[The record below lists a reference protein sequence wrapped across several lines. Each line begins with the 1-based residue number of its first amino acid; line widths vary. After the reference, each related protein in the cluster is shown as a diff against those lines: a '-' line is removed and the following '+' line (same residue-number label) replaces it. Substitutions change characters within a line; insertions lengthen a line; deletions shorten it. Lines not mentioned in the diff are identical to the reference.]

1 MVHLGTQISALAD
14 GRLGPAGTE
23 RALDHVAACPECAAE
38 LAVTRAARA
47 ALANAMDVPV
57 ARDLAARL
65 LALSSAGSR
74 WSSGGAGPDRG
85 GRRAGPRTLR
95 QNLEDARQRLARGAV
110 DAPSVPMPGSQREPL
125 RDCLRGEVGR
135 RGLPVRSLT
144 AATVGIVVVALFVAG
159 EEQAVAPAR
168 HPAQALALLADAD
181 GLATEIGLLVTPV
194 SSAAG
199 AAGDAGA
206 AGAAGTA
213 ADDASTAWPALP
225 DGYQVVSV
233 HDSTAG
239 TEMDLDGPYGT
250 VVVIQQAGRLDP
262 AAVLGAAVAQV
273 GGHDVRVLSTAPL
286 HVVWQS
292 GDTVLGIV
300 AGGLSPAVEALVTAY
315 PAEPFDDGF
324 AAQVSRG
331 WQTLA
336 GGWSR

>member
-23 RALDHVAACPECAAE
+23 RALGHVAGCPECAAE

-47 ALANAMDVPV
+47 ALAGAMDVPV
-57 ARDLAARL
+57 AGDLALRL
-65 LALSSAGSR
+65 LALGSAGGR
-74 WSSGGAGPDRG
+74 WSSGDAGPDRG
-85 GRRAGPRTLR
+85 GRSAGPRTLR
-95 QNLEDARQRLARGAV
+95 QNLEDARQRRARNRDAM
-110 DAPSVPMPGSQREPL
+110 DAPSVPMPGSQREPV

-144 AATVGIVVVALFVAG
+144 AAAVGIVVVSLFVAG
-159 EEQAVAPAR
+159 EERAVMPAR
-168 HPAQALALLADAD
+168 HPAQALALLAAAD
-181 GLATEIGLLVTPV
+181 GLVTEIGLLVTPV

-199 AAGDAGA
+199 A
-206 AGAAGTA
+206 A

-233 HDSTAG
+233 HAGTAGTAG
-239 TEMDLDGPYGT
+239 TEIDLDGPYGT

-262 AAVLGAAVAQV
+262 AAVLGASVAQV
-273 GGHDVRVLSTAPL
+273 GGHDVRVLSAAPL
-286 HVVWQS
+286 HMVWQS
-292 GDTVLGIV
+292 GDTVIGIV
-300 AGGLSPAVEALVTAY
+300 AGGMSPAVEALVTAY

-331 WQTLA
+331 WRALA
-336 GGWSR
+336 GAWSP

>member
-23 RALDHVAACPECAAE
+23 RALGHVAACPECAAE

-57 ARDLAARL
+57 ARDLAPRL
-65 LALSSAGSR
+65 LALSSAGGR
-74 WSSGGAGPDRG
+74 WSASAAGPDHG
-85 GRRAGPRTLR
+85 HLRAGPRTLR
-95 QNLEDARQRLARGAV
+95 QNLEDARQRRARDAV

-144 AATVGIVVVALFVAG
+144 AAAVGIVIVGLFVAG

-168 HPAQALALLADAD
+168 HPAQALALLAAAD
-181 GLATEIGLLVTPV
+181 GLATDVGLVVTPV
-194 SSAAG
+194 SS
-199 AAGDAGA
+199 A

-233 HDSTAG
+233 HDGTAG

-250 VVVIQQAGRLDP
+250 VVVIRQAGRLDP
-262 AAVLGAAVAQV
+262 VAVLGASVAQV

-300 AGGLSPAVEALVTAY
+300 AGGLSPAVEALATAY

-336 GGWSR
+336 GAWSR

>member
-23 RALDHVAACPECAAE
+23 RALGHVAACPECSAE

-57 ARDLAARL
+57 ARDLAPRL

-85 GRRAGPRTLR
+85 GRSAEPRTLR
-95 QNLEDARQRLARGAV
+95 QNLEDARQRLTRDAV

-144 AATVGIVVVALFVAG
+144 AAAVGIVVVGLFVAG

-168 HPAQALALLADAD
+168 HPAQALALLAAAD
-181 GLATEIGLLVTPV
+181 GLATEVGLLVTPV

-199 AAGDAGA
+199 TAGT
-206 AGAAGTA
+206 AGTA
-213 ADDASTAWPALP
+213 ADDVSTAWPALP

-233 HDSTAG
+233 HDGTAG

-250 VVVIQQAGRLDP
+250 VVLIQQAGRLDS
-262 AAVLGAAVAQV
+262 AAVQGAPVAQV

-300 AGGLSPAVEALVTAY
+300 AGGLSPAVEALVAAY

-336 GGWSR
+336 GAWSP

>member
-23 RALDHVAACPECAAE
+23 RALGHVAACPECAAE

-57 ARDLAARL
+57 ARDLAPRL
-65 LALSSAGSR
+65 LALGSAGGR

-85 GRRAGPRTLR
+85 GRSAGPRTLR
-95 QNLEDARQRLARGAV
+95 QNLEDARQRRARDAV

-144 AATVGIVVVALFVAG
+144 AAAVGIVIVGLFVAG

-168 HPAQALALLADAD
+168 HPAQALALLAAAD

-194 SSAAG
+194 SSAADT
-199 AAGDAGA
+199 AGSAGT
-206 AGAAGTA
+206 AGTA

-250 VVVIQQAGRLDP
+250 VVLIRQAGRLDP
-262 AAVLGAAVAQV
+262 AAVLGASVAQV

-336 GGWSR
+336 GAWSR

>member
-23 RALDHVAACPECAAE
+23 RALGHVAACPECAAE

-57 ARDLAARL
+57 AGDLALRL
-65 LALSSAGSR
+65 LALGSASGRWSASAAGS
-74 WSSGGAGPDRG
+74 DRG
-85 GRRAGPRTLR
+85 GRSAGPRTLR
-95 QNLEDARQRLARGAV
+95 QNLKDARQRLARDAV

-144 AATVGIVVVALFVAG
+144 AAAVGIVIVGLFVAG

-168 HPAQALALLADAD
+168 HPAQALALLAAAD

-194 SSAAG
+194 SSAADT
-199 AAGDAGA
+199 AGSAGT
-206 AGAAGTA
+206 AGTA

-250 VVVIQQAGRLDP
+250 VVVIRQAGRLDP
-262 AAVLGAAVAQV
+262 VAVLGASVAQV

-300 AGGLSPAVEALVTAY
+300 AGGLSPAVEALATAY

-336 GGWSR
+336 GAWSR

>member
-23 RALDHVAACPECAAE
+23 RALGHVAACPECAAE

-57 ARDLAARL
+57 ARDLAPRL
-65 LALSSAGSR
+65 LALGSAGGR

-85 GRRAGPRTLR
+85 GRSAGPRTLR
-95 QNLEDARQRLARGAV
+95 QNLEDARQRRARDAV

-144 AATVGIVVVALFVAG
+144 AAAVGIVIVGLFVAG

-168 HPAQALALLADAD
+168 HPAQALALLAAAD
-181 GLATEIGLLVTPV
+181 GLATDVGLVVTPV
-194 SSAAG
+194 SS
-199 AAGDAGA
+199 A

-233 HDSTAG
+233 HDGTAG

-250 VVVIQQAGRLDP
+250 VVVIRQAGRLDP
-262 AAVLGAAVAQV
+262 VAVLGASVAQV

-300 AGGLSPAVEALVTAY
+300 AGGLSPAVEALATAY

-336 GGWSR
+336 GAWSR

>member
-23 RALDHVAACPECAAE
+23 RALGHVAACPECAAE

-57 ARDLAARL
+57 AGDLALRL
-65 LALSSAGSR
+65 LALSSAGGR
-74 WSSGGAGPDRG
+74 WSWGDAGPDRG
-85 GRRAGPRTLR
+85 GRGAGPRTLR
-95 QNLEDARQRLARGAV
+95 QNLEDARQRRARDAM
-110 DAPSVPMPGSQREPL
+110 DAPSVPMPGSQREPV
-125 RDCLRGEVGR
+125 RDCLRGEVAR
-135 RGLPVRSLT
+135 RGLPMRSLT
-144 AATVGIVVVALFVAG
+144 AAAVGIVVVGLFVAG
-159 EEQAVAPAR
+159 EERAVAPAR
-168 HPAQALALLADAD
+168 HPAQALALLAAAD
-181 GLATEIGLLVTPV
+181 GLATDVGLLVTPV

-199 AAGDAGA
+199 AAGT
-206 AGAAGTA
+206 AGTA
-213 ADDASTAWPALP
+213 GDDASTAWPALP
-225 DGYQVVSV
+225 DGYRVVSV
-233 HDSTAG
+233 HEGAAG

-262 AAVLGAAVAQV
+262 AAVLGASVAQV
-273 GGHDVRVLSTAPL
+273 GGHDVHVLSTAPL

-292 GDTVLGIV
+292 GDTVLGVV

-324 AAQVSRG
+324 AARVSRG

-336 GGWSR
+336 GAWSP